1 MYTWTSRESD
11 STSLLFWLRGKKTR
25 VGCLLITLYGCN
37 RERKSPSQ
45 VNLLV
50 VSSSYFFWSHTLL
63 QAVQQSSSRHQIQQ
77 SVNRFIS
84 FFFLLSPIPLFSF
97 TSLFMY
103 DALFI
108 QQKHYDMCL
117 RCVPFPVFVMSLLT
131 HSSQHWYVCSWQ
143 VKKLAG
149 EVIKRIVSSPPSR
162 HQPSRRSK
170 DVWKIGREKFQKKMV
185 YSLSRFVC
193 STLAICIWG

>member
-1 MYTWTSRESD
+1 MCFWSICTPNSRASD
-11 STSLLFWLRGKKTR
+11 YLYFFDWGQKTR
-25 VGCLLITLYGCN
+25 VGCLLIILAGATKKS
-37 RERKSPSQ
+37 RSPSQ

-63 QAVQQSSSRHQIQQ
+63 QAVHQSSSRHQIQQ
-77 SVNRFIS
+77 SVNRFRWLHFS
-84 FFFLLSPIPLFSF
+84 FLFSPFSYSSLSF

-103 DALFI
+103 DALFS

-170 DVWKIGREKFQKKMV
+170 DVWKIKREKYLKKED
-185 YSLSRFVC
+185 
-193 STLAICIWG
+193 AI